1 MLKDNLLSLKEKVVE
16 LLKFKWTRD
25 FEFAGFIYILIVS
38 FGLVRIP
45 LCTLGESFCEVV
57 DSSVTY
63 IVFYLSYFFSIYA
76 LYILLKFVVYVFYI
90 AYHCIANRIKSA
102 KNAKVSK
109 PVATRKPTQKKV
121 VKASSKKVS
130 VKKICTC
137 KETSFKKK
145 KIVGV

>member
-1 MLKDNLLSLKEKVVE
+1 MLKDNLLALKEKFVE

-90 AYHCIANRIKSA
+90 AYHCIANRIKSV

-109 PVATRKPTQKKV
+109 PVATRKTTQKKV

-130 VKKICTC
+130 VKK
-137 KETSFKKK
+137 SVPAKKPASRK
-145 KIVGV
+145 RK